1 MLLAVS
7 ALALTVLIELVFE
20 RLHGAA
26 PELALFFGRLHPL
39 IVHLPIGM
47 FVLVGLAEAA
57 TLFERYRARIDPV
70 LGLVLPVLVLAAFG
84 AFVLGQLLAAAG
96 GYPARLLAW
105 HRRLELVAV
114 LTTGLALIVW
124 TYQAEVRTRSGRAAF
139 RALLGLSLAVLSI
152 GAHFG
157 GSLTHGDT
165 YLTQYAPRPI
175 KALLG
180 IAPEPSLPGSAAP
193 TPAVP
198 VAEPLLFADA
208 IQPILRRNCGSC
220 HGPEKAKGKL
230 RLDSLAAAL
239 KGGENGPALV
249 AGAAAQSLLVKRLR
263 LPLSEDKHMPPEGK
277 PAPTAEEI
285 ALVEFWIDRGASPTA
300 RVRDALPPSPARTAL
315 EKSFSAQPGSSTQS
329 AASDA
334 PAPSGA
340 ASDAP
345 VASEAPATR
354 AAPATRETSSAP
366 ATAEA
371 ATAGAATSPA
381 SAAPGRP
388 RSARAILAEKCQGC
402 HGPAKQESKLR
413 VDSLAALLQGGFGG
427 PVLVPG
433 NPNKSELILRVRLPL
448 DDDDHMPP
456 RKKPQLDAQEI
467 AALEA
472 WVQHGAGAP
481 TVLPSASAVA
491 ANAPNASPSSSPS
504 ADSAVASE
512 PPAPGASGGPGA
524 SNASAAPASSTA
536 APTPGSRGEPP
547 SAAPEAAPRH
557 GGCAACAIG
566 NSEDRRASLAGLG
579 LGLLLSL
586 ALWQRRRA
594 RSRSAR

>member
-7 ALALTVLIELVFE
+7 ALALTLIIELVFE

-96 GYPARLLAW
+96 GYPAHLLAW

-124 TYQAEVRTRSGRAAF
+124 TYQAEARTRGGRAAF

-165 YLTQYAPRPI
+165 YLTQYAPRPL

-180 IAPEPSLPGSAAP
+180 IRPEPSPAGSAAP
-193 TPAVP
+193 SPAVP

-263 LPLSEDKHMPPEGK
+263 LPLSDDKHMPPEGK

-300 RVRDALPPSPARTAL
+300 RVRDALPPSPARSAL
-315 EKSFSAQPGSSTQS
+315 EKSFSGQAGSSVKP

-334 PAPSGA
+334 PAASGA
-340 ASDAP
+340 ASEVAAP
-345 VASEAPATR
+345 REL
-354 AAPATRETSSAP
+354 PATRETSSAP

-371 ATAGAATSPA
+371 ATAGVTPSPA
-381 SAAPGRP
+381 SATPSRP
-388 RSARAILAEKCQGC
+388 KSARAVLAEKCQGC

-467 AALEA
+467 AALET

-481 TVLPSASAVA
+481 SAAQPSASASAVA
-491 ANAPNASPSSSPS
+491 AGAADSSPSSGPS
-504 ADSAVASE
+504 AD
-512 PPAPGASGGPGA
+512 
-524 SNASAAPASSTA
+524 NASTVSAGATATPATAASSRAAPASSTA
-536 APTPGSRGEPP
+536 APAPGSHGEPA
-547 SAAPEAAPRH
+547 SAAAEAAPRH
-557 GGCAACAIG
+557 GGCAACAVG
-566 NSEDRRASLAGLG
+566 NSADRRASLAGLG

-594 RSRSAR
+594 RARSAD